1 MTPTAPTPTAPTVP
15 APASGGPPAGPAA
28 LRPRTRAR
36 GVVRANRLV
45 LALVGLLLAGAGGAA
60 LAAGLGV
67 FGGGVADRPVLDG
80 SVSRFAEAHG
90 WYWPVVA
97 VGAGLVALLSLW
109 WLLAQARSDRVS
121 ALPLSRD
128 PRRGHTD
135 LDAAALTG
143 AVEDEVEGYRGV
155 ARARAVLSGA
165 VTAPALALTVT
176 LDGRAGPGELHPR
189 VVQGAVAH
197 ARQALGRPDL
207 PARVEF
213 VLPRRPRRDVR

>member
-1 MTPTAPTPTAPTVP
+1 MTPTAPTPTAPAP
-15 APASGGPPAGPAA
+15 APGSSSPGPAA

-45 LALVGLLLAGAGGAA
+45 LALIGLLLAGAGGAA
-60 LAAGLGV
+60 LAAGLGA

-80 SVSRFAEAHG
+80 SVPRFAGAHG

-97 VGAGLVALLSLW
+97 VGAGLVALLCLW

-165 VTAPALALTVT
+165 ATAPALTLTVT
-176 LDGRAGPGELHPR
+176 LDGRVGPGELHPR
-189 VVQGAVAH
+189 VVRGAVAH